1 MSNLDIITAGTIAP
15 NPAEIVSSSSVKKL
29 IENLKEKYDVI
40 LIDSPPT
47 IAVSDAGVIS
57 SYVDATVLVAS
68 VNQTR
73 LDLLQE
79 AINTLKTVSDSFV
92 GVILNKFNMT
102 NGYGYYYKYYYYYYG
117 SEGKRKKKSRRAVEH

>member
-1 MSNLDIITAGTIAP
+1 MKERYDI
-15 NPAEIVSSSSVKKL
+15 
-29 IENLKEKYDVI
+29 I

-57 SYVDATVLVAS
+57 SFVDATVLVAS

-73 LDLLQE
+73 LDLLE
-79 AINTLKTVSDSFV
+79 ESINILKSVSSSFV

-117 SEGKRKKKSRRAVEH
+117 AEGKKKKRKVRAGEN